1 MELTGG
7 PFVAGHIEG
16 GVHYLPLRIYYQ
28 DTDAGGICY
37 HARYFDFAERGRM
50 EMLHQLAMQPEKLAQ
65 EESMAFVLRH
75 ADIDWLAPARL
86 ADHVTVA
93 SRVTHLGGASLKF
106 RQDILKGDGRR
117 DPVLLASL
125 RLSLVCVDTR
135 TLAARRMP
143 EMLRAALQPY
153 LFDETP
159 TSAPQGAM
167 APAPSGE
174 L

>member
-7 PFVAGHIEG
+7 AFNAGHFEDS
-16 GVHYLPLRIYYQ
+16 VHYLPLRIYYQ

-50 EMLHQLAMQPEKLAQ
+50 EMLHQLAMQPERLAQ
-65 EESMAFVLRH
+65 EENMVFVLRH

-93 SRVTHLGGASLKF
+93 TRVTHLGGASLKF
-106 RQDILKGDGRR
+106 RQDVLKGAGRG
-117 DPVLLASL
+117 DATLLASL

-159 TSAPQGAM
+159 PSAPKGAM
-167 APAPSGE
+167 ASAPSGE